1 MGRILIG
8 LLILFSSEAF
18 AISVPTVNALS
29 LGGVVTA
36 DNLSI
41 SEPNS
46 QGYFTIYGGG
56 PSLTGPNYSPFYKNG
71 VPYQVTAGKTFQV
84 VKICGG
90 SSVGSS
96 GYQLVSGTA
105 AIAFNSAGVP
115 TGAVYQ
121 GGATQQ
127 YPMTFAGGLAAS
139 TVGCYDATYVFAA
152 STYPGFQVQSAAQV
166 TIAILGKEI

>member
-8 LLILFSSEAF
+8 LLILLSSNAF
-18 AISVPTVNALS
+18 AISVPTVNAVS
-29 LGGVVTA
+29 LGGTVTA

-46 QGYFTIYGGG
+46 QGYFTVYGGG
-56 PSLTGPNYSPFYKNG
+56 PSLTGPHYYPFYKNG

-105 AIAFNSAGVP
+105 AITFDSTSAP
-115 TGAVYQ
+115 TLAVYQ
-121 GGATQQ
+121 GGASAQ
-127 YPMTFAGGLAAS
+127 YPLTFAGGLAAS
-139 TVGCYDATYVFAA
+139 TMGCYDATYAFTA
-152 STYPGFQVQSAAQV
+152 STFPGFQVQSAAQV